1 MIEPPPLLTPVT
13 ASLPSGAGLLPLPDR
28 IEPRSR
34 LGLGV
39 DLRTT
44 QPGVV
49 ELAAIPDHRLKV
61 HAGPPVRGACR
72 FHTFVYAR
80 GDVDIYPAGTSD
92 VWREE
97 ETSTSVMLQLSP
109 ALLRRAAEEMG
120 LDPDRAGLE
129 PRHQFRD
136 PQIEH
141 IAWALDAERRAGHPG
156 GLLYTESLGLALAV
170 HLLGRYPATQELKHG
185 LSAAQLRR
193 LTTYI
198 EDHLDQDLTLTRLA
212 AVAEVSA
219 SHLKTLFK
227 RSTGLPVHAY
237 VVQRRVERAREL
249 LARGELPASQVALEA
264 GFTHQSHMARWMRR
278 TLGVTPT
285 ALLKGSRT
293 A

>member
-1 MIEPPPLLTPVT
+1 MIESPPTPAT
-13 ASLPSGAGLLPLPDR
+13 APSLPGAGLLPLPVQ
-28 IEPRSR
+28 ETPRSR
-34 LGLGV
+34 LGLRV
-39 DLRTT
+39 DLHTT
-44 QPGVV
+44 RPGRV
-49 ELAAIPDHRLKV
+49 ELAAVPDHRLKI
-61 HAGPPVRGACR
+61 HAGPPVRGACQFHR
-72 FHTFVYAR
+72 FEYAR

-92 VWREE
+92 IWQEDGA
-97 ETSTSVMLQLSP
+97 STSVMIQLTP

-120 LDPDRAGLE
+120 LNPDRAGLE

-141 IAWALDAERRAGHPG
+141 IAWALDAERRAGHPA

-170 HLLGRYPATQELKHG
+170 HLLGQYPATQALKPG

-193 LTTYI
+193 LTDFI
-198 EDHLDQDLTLTRLA
+198 EAHLDQDLTLTRLA
-212 AVAEVSA
+212 AVADVSA

-237 VVQRRVERAREL
+237 VVQRRVERARVL
-249 LARGELPASQVALEA
+249 LAHSDLPMSQVALES

-285 ALLKGSRT
+285 AVLKGSRT
-293 A
+293 V